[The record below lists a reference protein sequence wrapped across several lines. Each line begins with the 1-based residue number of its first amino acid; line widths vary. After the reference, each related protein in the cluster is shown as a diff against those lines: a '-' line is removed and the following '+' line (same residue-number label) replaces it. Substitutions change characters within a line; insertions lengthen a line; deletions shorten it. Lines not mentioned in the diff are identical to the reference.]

1 MKRSFPSSNHKLHHF
16 IFVDISLSNKKQAWL
31 HAIRLRTLP
40 LALASI
46 FMASFI
52 AAYHDVFRWEVLLLA
67 ALTTTLLQILSNLAN
82 DYGDSVH
89 GADSIERQGPMRAVQ
104 SGVIS
109 KEEMKK
115 AMVLFGVL
123 SFLSGIALIYV
134 AVADILIFL
143 SFIALGI
150 IAIVAAITYTSG
162 SNPYGYAGLGDLSVF
177 LFFGLVG
184 VLGTYFLHSLQ
195 FSSVLLFP
203 AMSLGFFSAAV
214 LNINNIRDIASDT
227 KAGKRSIPVR
237 IGRSAAVKYNW
248 FLILAGNLSLLVF
261 VLNQQIWGGLLA
273 LSVAPVM
280 IRIAQGV
287 ADPQKTVKQLDPY
300 LKKMAIST
308 LIWVLVF
315 GAGIIFLD

>member
-1 MKRSFPSSNHKLHHF
+1 
-16 IFVDISLSNKKQAWL
+16 
-31 HAIRLRTLP
+31 
-40 LALASI
+40 
-46 FMASFI
+46 MASFI
-52 AAYHDVFRWEVLLLA
+52 AAYHRVFRWEVFLLA
-67 ALTTTLLQILSNLAN
+67 VLTTTLLQILSNLAN

-89 GADSIERQGPMRAVQ
+89 GADNIDRQGPTRAVQ

-109 KEEMKK
+109 KEEMKR
-115 AMVLFGVL
+115 AMILFAVL
-123 SFLSGIALIYV
+123 SFISGTVLLYV
-134 AVADILIFL
+134 AVANVLIFL
-143 SFIALGI
+143 SFVALGI

-184 VLGTYFLHSLQ
+184 VLGTYFLHSMQ
-195 FSSVLLFP
+195 FSSALLFP

-214 LNINNIRDIASDT
+214 LNINNIRDIESDT

-248 FLILAGNLSLLVF
+248 FLIIAGNLSLLVF
-261 VLNQQIWGGLLA
+261 VLNQEAWGGLLA
-273 LSVAPVM
+273 FLVAPVM
-280 IRIAQGV
+280 ITIAQGV
-287 ADPQKTVKQLDPY
+287 ADPQKTALQIDPY

>member
-1 MKRSFPSSNHKLHHF
+1 MDTL
-16 IFVDISLSNKKQAWL
+16 LSNKKQAWL

-46 FMASFI
+46 FMGSFI
-52 AAYHDVFRWEVLLLA
+52 AFYEGIFRWEVFLLA
-67 ALTTTLLQILSNLAN
+67 VLTTTLLQILSNLAN

-89 GADSIERQGPMRAVQ
+89 GADNIDRQGPVRAVQ

-115 AMVLFGVL
+115 AMILFAVL
-123 SFLSGIALIYV
+123 SFASGMLLLYV
-134 AVADILIFL
+134 AVADLLVFL

-162 SNPYGYAGLGDLSVF
+162 SRPYGYAGLGDISVF

-184 VLGTYFLHSLQ
+184 VLGTYFLHSMQ
-195 FSSVLLFP
+195 FSLFVLLP
-203 AMSLGFFSAAV
+203 AMSLGFFSTAV

-237 IGRSAAVKYNW
+237 IGRAAAVTYNW
-248 FLILAGNLSLLVF
+248 FLIIAGNLALIGF
-261 VLNQQIWGGLLA
+261 VLIQEAWGGLLA
-273 LSVAPVM
+273 LLVAPVM
-280 IRIAQGV
+280 VKIAQAV
-287 ADPQKTVKQLDPY
+287 ADPHKTTQQLDPY
-300 LKKMAIST
+300 LKKMAVST

-315 GAGIIFLD
+315 GAGIIFLR